1 MRHIGLNTGRRK
13 MTSTSDY
20 RTAEAK
26 VRAAARVTLTIDIAV
41 PDSWGTECTVA
52 QVQQQA
58 KESALGIL
66 RRMKANQPAD
76 YQIVGEPIVR
86 AILVE
91 EQR

>member
-1 MRHIGLNTGRRK
+1 
-13 MTSTSDY
+13 MTNPSADP
-20 RTAEAK
+20 K
-26 VRAAARVTLTIDIAV
+26 VRAAARVTVTIEIAV
-41 PDSWGTECTVA
+41 PDAWGTDCTVA

-58 KESALGIL
+58 KKSALGIIE
-66 RRMKANQPAD
+66 RIKQRGYVD